1 MKRFFLF
8 AFVCVILCTCFVK
21 ASADVAMYFVWYDLE
36 DFSNLRTSVLNEDE
50 EGVRFFVDSGEP
62 ASNQKPYTIHGSVN
76 FGRRLLE
83 RLDRYYLLTFNR
95 ELEGLT
101 DRRVRV
107 DVETGSLVDYWYFS
121 DWHIQTTYYP
131 GVVPWSDYTCDDPD
145 FVLETVDGEEVR
157 FKKHS
162 DRNYYLAHHLLSN
175 GKKAV
180 LILSPTSA
188 TADISNPPIDKI
200 GKLAFVPFAELT
212 PAIEIAPSDGEN
224 ASFPWLWI
232 ALPVGAVVIA
242 GGAAF
247 VLLRKKRK
255 SSPTP

>member
-1 MKRFFLF
+1 
-8 AFVCVILCTCFVK
+8 
-21 ASADVAMYFVWYDLE
+21 
-36 DFSNLRTSVLNEDE
+36 
-50 EGVRFFVDSGEP
+50 
-62 ASNQKPYTIHGSVN
+62 
-76 FGRRLLE
+76 
-83 RLDRYYLLTFNR
+83 
-95 ELEGLT
+95 
-101 DRRVRV
+101 
-107 DVETGSLVDYWYFS
+107 
-121 DWHIQTTYYP
+121 
-131 GVVPWSDYTCDDPD
+131 
-145 FVLETVDGEEVR
+145 
-157 FKKHS
+157 
-162 DRNYYLAHHLLSN
+162 
-175 GKKAV
+175 
-180 LILSPTSA
+180 A